1 MKILVIEDDKEIAN
15 FLKRGFRTYRY
26 EITHVNDGEEAF
38 KITQKEKFDCII
50 LDLLLPKTSG
60 VKVLEEIRK
69 KDSLTPIIILSAISD
84 TTTKI
89 ELLNNGA
96 DDYIEKPF
104 SFAELHARI
113 KSVLRRLNPPA
124 KPEEE
129 EELVVEN
136 LKLIPSMR
144 LVTRKGKTIKLRLK
158 EYAMLEYFMRH
169 PNQIIERGTLVEN
182 VWDYNAKIYS
192 NTVDSHV
199 SLLRKKI
206 NSGFKE
212 KLIDTIHGIGY
223 ILRTK

>member
-1 MKILVIEDDKEIAN
+1 MKILIIEDDKEIAN

-26 EITHVNDGEEAF
+26 EVTHVDDGEKAM
-38 KITQKEKFDCII
+38 KIAGEQKFDCII

-60 VKVLEEIRK
+60 AKILERIRES
-69 KDSLTPIIILSAISD
+69 DNLTPIIILSAVND

-89 ELLNNGA
+89 QLLNAGA
-96 DDYIEKPF
+96 DDYLEKPF
-104 SFAELHARI
+104 SFAELNARI
-113 KSVLRRLNPPA
+113 TSVLRRMNPNSVGA
-124 KPEEE
+124 EE
-129 EELVVEN
+129 EELTIGN
-136 LKLIPSMR
+136 LKMVPSMR

-169 PNQIIERGTLVEN
+169 PNQIVDRKTLVEN
-182 VWDYNAKIYS
+182 VWDYSAKIYS

-212 KLIDTIHGIGY
+212 DLIDTIHGIGY